1 MASPLP
7 SLIFVTVFLTETS
20 FTILFFHSKYF
31 RFTKLSI
38 HALNRYPRWGDAG
51 DGTTSASANSKSPPP
66 SVPTVTAAA
75 ESLAD
80 ESHGFERTASSSSSS
95 SSSSRS
101 VGHLENVSNLSP
113 SVQKLLREFATDSDD
128 LTGSDSAS
136 MLRSSSLPSPSK
148 DQELGHHV
156 DDQIR
161 VATEENVLV
170 SPPDANQ
177 PADTDTAVTSQLA
190 AITTSTADTLADVT
204 QVLGCCLLTKHYP

>member
-1 MASPLP
+1 MALPLP
-7 SLIFVTVFLTETS
+7 SLIFATVFLTETS
-20 FTILFFHSKYF
+20 FTILFFYSKYF

-66 SVPTVTAAA
+66 SVPAVTASA
-75 ESLAD
+75 
-80 ESHGFERTASSSSSS
+80 
-95 SSSSRS
+95 
-101 VGHLENVSNLSP
+101 NLSP

-136 MLRSSSLPSPSK
+136 MLQSSSLPSPSK
-148 DQELGHHV
+148 DQDLGHHV

-170 SPPDANQ
+170 SPPNGNQ
-177 PADTDTAVTSQLA
+177 PADTDTALP
-190 AITTSTADTLADVT
+190 TTTMSTANTLAPKADIT
-204 QVLGCCLLTKHYP
+204 QVPGCRLFTKHYP